1 MGNDT
6 PCTYRNIV
14 ANSNMFNQTA
24 TRPYVH
30 IISYFRCITINCAN
44 CHKLR
49 QIAIISYHSSW
60 IYNHWPTMTYI

>member
-1 MGNDT
+1 MGNNT
-6 PCTYRNIV
+6 SCTYRNIV

-24 TRPYVH
+24 IRPYVH

-49 QIAIISYHSSW
+49 QIAIISYYGSW
-60 IYNHWPTMTYI
+60 IYNYWPTMTYV